1 MFNMFDLYI
10 DTIQN
15 GKKQYIAK
23 YIKNPVLQM
32 AWTDYVNKQS
42 SFLHTAVQTQLDMV
56 TEAGKAVSEAKVG
69 KLLNPL
75 DIDWFT
81 AGWDAYVKQ
90 SIEKDNK
97 TKAAS
102 KKAE

>member
-1 MFNMFDLYI
+1 MFNMFDLCI

-15 GKKQYIAK
+15 GKKQFMAK
-23 YIKNPVLQM
+23 QIKNPVLQM

-56 TEAGKAVSEAKVG
+56 TEAGKAISEAKVG
-69 KLLNPL
+69 KMMNPFN
-75 DIDWFT
+75 IDWFG

-90 SIEKDNK
+90 STEKENK
-97 TKAAS
+97 SKAAS